1 MKPLLK
7 LLLTV
12 LSFLL
17 LTTACGSKHYYTL
30 GENIEIEAT
39 QSYNEPIDVVNV
51 IVPKYLEEFKLVR
64 QTSPYNIEIIDNA
77 HWLTPMQKRLTNVL
91 IDYLQQSMNNPNIH
105 LYPWESEGNSKKR
118 VTVRIKKFI
127 AFNNSVILKA
137 NYKVH
142 DLTTNTIKIE
152 RFQTSVKTD
161 GSLDG
166 MMQSMEKAYFKLT
179 LNIKNNIINKQ

>member
-1 MKPLLK
+1 MKRILK
-7 LLLTV
+7 LILTA

-17 LTTACGSKHYYTL
+17 LTTGCGSKHYYTL
-30 GENIEIEAT
+30 GDNIEIEAT
-39 QSYNEPIDVVNV
+39 ENYSEHIDVVSV
-51 IVPKYLEEFKLVR
+51 SVPKYLEEFKLVR

-91 IDYLQQSMNNPNIH
+91 IDYLQQSMNNPNVH
-105 LYPWESEGNSKKR
+105 LYPWESEGKSKKR

-127 AFNNSVILKA
+127 AFNNNLILKA

-142 DLTTNTIKIE
+142 DLPSNTTKTE
-152 RFQTSVKTD
+152 RFQTSIETD

-166 MMQSMEKAYFKLT
+166 MMQSMEKAYLELAT
-179 LNIKNNIINKQ
+179 SIKNNIIK